1 MTNLILA
8 GVLGAVIAITVCWLL
23 FGLKFVSTTE
33 TGQGGADGLSNAKAL
48 LCTHYCRRISRQ
60 LHDGISQD
68 MSLMKLNL
76 HLFHQDHQETHL
88 QQMQELLEK
97 GIVELRRISR
107 KMQPEEIDGAGIL
120 HALEMEM
127 QFIRKSF
134 QVCCTIDD
142 PEGLLQKARS
152 GNLILYS
159 LLEEMLLNAAIHA
172 KATRIQVVAETLNN
186 QHSFLVR
193 DNGIGFDIQLTKA
206 GSGLTYLK
214 EQANYLGA
222 TLNINST
229 LGNGTCIELIV

>member
-8 GVLGAVIAITVCWLL
+8 GVLGAVIAIALSWLL
-23 FGLKFVSTTE
+23 NGRKFVSTK
-33 TGQGGADGLSNAKAL
+33 TGQEAVDGLSSAKAL
-48 LCTHYCRRISRQ
+48 LCTHYCNRISRQ

-68 MSLMKLNL
+68 LSLMKLNL
-76 HLFHQDHQETHL
+76 HLFHQDHQEIHL
-88 QQMQELLEK
+88 QHMQELLER

-107 KMQPEEIDGAGIL
+107 KMQPEEIDGVGIL
-120 HALEMEM
+120 HALEMEL
-127 QFIRKSF
+127 QYIRKNF

-152 GNLILYS
+152 SNLILYS

-186 QHSFLVR
+186 QHNFLVR
-193 DNGIGFDIQLTKA
+193 DNGIGFDIQLVTV
-206 GSGLTYLK
+206 GNGLNYLK

-229 LGNGTCIELIV
+229 PGKGTCIELVV